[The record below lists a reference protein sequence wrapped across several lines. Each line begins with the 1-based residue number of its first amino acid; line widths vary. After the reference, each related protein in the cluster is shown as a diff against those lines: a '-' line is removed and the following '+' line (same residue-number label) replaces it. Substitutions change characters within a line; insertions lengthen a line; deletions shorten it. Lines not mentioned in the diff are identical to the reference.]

1 MNDSHRSNGHTH
13 LTEHNGRELDAH
25 YLGIALGLITLFMVA
40 EVVVAIYSGSLA
52 LIADAGHMLT
62 DAGALATSIWATRLA
77 MRPAVGS
84 WTFGFKRAEILSAA
98 GNGVLLLIV
107 AVLITFESIHR
118 LVQLTSVNGSAV
130 TIVAFVGVAVNL
142 LTAYV
147 IAKASRTSLNVEGAY
162 QHILTDLYGFLA
174 TAAAGIAIIVT
185 GYERADA
192 IASLV
197 VVVLMLRAAWG
208 LLKASGRILL
218 EAAPENISLADIR
231 AHLLEVDHVIDV
243 HDVHAWTLT
252 SDMPALSAHV
262 VVEETCFLDGH
273 APQII
278 DKLQA
283 CLIEH
288 FGVEHCTFQ
297 LEPVGHLDHEPGTH

>member
-1 MNDSHRSNGHTH
+1 MNDSHRSSGHAH
-13 LTEHNGRELDAH
+13 HTEHHGRELDAR
-25 YLGIALGLITLFMVA
+25 YLGIAFGLITLFMVA
-40 EVVVAIYSGSLA
+40 EVIVAVYSSSLA

-98 GNGVLLLIV
+98 GNGVLLLLV
-107 AVLITFESIHR
+107 AVLVTFESIHR
-118 LVQLTSVNGSAV
+118 LVKITPVNGSAV
-130 TIVAFVGVAVNL
+130 TTVALVGIAVNI
-142 LTAYV
+142 LTVYV
-147 IAKASRTSLNVEGAY
+147 IAKASRSSLNVEGAY
-162 QHILTDLYGFLA
+162 QHIVTDLYGFLA

-197 VVVLMLRAAWG
+197 VVVLMLRASWG

-218 EAAPENISLADIR
+218 EAAPENISLDEIR
-231 AHLLEVDHVIDV
+231 VHLLEVDHVIDV

-262 VVEETCFLDGH
+262 VVEDSCFSDGH

-278 DKLQA
+278 DELQA

-297 LEPVGHLDHEPGTH
+297 LEPSGHLDHELGTH